1 MNARLNGIISRNLNK
16 LLKNTKFWNFL
27 FQNFFISKKIYIF
40 AVSKI
45 KVMQI
50 PTYKLETIMKAI
62 RKEGLADN
70 AYGFKTPSIVYVYV
84 DAMEKNEIW
93 DNLPTPLAGF
103 ELAHWDVSQIE
114 AVKYFI
120 IDGYDYI
127 GNLENILE
135 CLKK

>member
-1 MNARLNGIISRNLNK
+1 MNAQLNGIISRNLNK

-62 RKEGLADN
+62 RKEGLADD

-84 DAMEKNEIW
+84 DAMENDEIW
-93 DNLPTPLAGF
+93 DKLPTPLTGWEHAP
-103 ELAHWDVSQIE
+103 WDVSQIE
-114 AVKYFI
+114 DVKYFI
-120 IDGYDYI
+120 IDGYEYI
-127 GNLENILE
+127 GNLENTLE

>member
-1 MNARLNGIISRNLNK
+1 MNAQLNGIINQYSNK

-70 AYGFKTPSIVYVYV
+70 AYGFKTPSIVYVYTE
-84 DAMEKNEIW
+84 AMENNEIW
-93 DNLPTPLAGF
+93 DKLPTPLAGF
-103 ELAHWDVSQIE
+103 ELAHGDVSQIE

-120 IDGYDYI
+120 IDGYECID
-127 GNLENILE
+127 NLENILE

>member
-93 DNLPTPLAGF
+93 DKLPTPLTGW
-103 ELAHWDVSQIE
+103 EHAHWDISQIE

-120 IDGYDYI
+120 IDGYECID
-127 GNLENILE
+127 NLENMLE

>member
-1 MNARLNGIISRNLNK
+1 LNGIINQYSNK

-27 FQNFFISKKIYIF
+27 FQNFFISKKTYIF
-40 AVSKI
+40 AVSKN
-45 KVMQI
+45 KNMNI
-50 PTYKLETIMKAI
+50 PVYKLEKIMKAI

>member
-50 PTYKLETIMKAI
+50 PTYKLETIMKEI

-93 DNLPTPLAGF
+93 DNLILVISHKL
-103 ELAHWDVSQIE
+103 ELHIVSIIKELLLAHL
-114 AVKYFI
+114 ANF
-120 IDGYDYI
+120 
-127 GNLENILE
+127 NT
-135 CLKK
+135 LKLLYERLLVF

>member
-1 MNARLNGIISRNLNK
+1 M
-16 LLKNTKFWNFL
+16 
-27 FQNFFISKKIYIF
+27 QYQ
-40 AVSKI
+40 KI

-62 RKEGLADN
+62 RKEGLGDN

-84 DAMEKNEIW
+84 DAMENDEIW

-103 ELAHWDVSQIE
+103 ELAPWDVSQIE

-120 IDGYDYI
+120 IDGYEYM